1 MHTTSR
7 IAWRDEGELE
17 LLSVDLLE
25 KYRDRADYFLALSR
39 RLTITPGWHY
49 LLDWLWLDHRLSQ
62 ADGAHVLDAGAGVGL
77 MQWHLAAQGVHVTSV
92 DRSSRAHL
100 PLHLRHWYNARGM
113 RLQDLCPFP
122 VTLDPRERGFSCRE
136 RLVVLGKSGLGSLR
150 HLGRPRAK
158 GLVSI
163 YTQDLASLSEIPSD
177 SVDAV
182 VAVSSLEHNLPD
194 GMQSIV
200 HELWRVLRPGG
211 ALLATMSAA
220 REDDWYHAPSRSHC
234 YTEATL
240 RRILHLPR
248 ATRSNF
254 AHYESILAALRD
266 CAELRDALPKSYFR
280 SGENGM
286 PWGIWNPVYLP
297 VGIAVAKAG
306 RAAAREQVP

>member
-1 MHTTSR
+1 MTHATG
-7 IAWRDEGELE
+7 WDEEGAVE

-25 KYRDRADYFLALSR
+25 RYRGRVDYFRDLSR
-39 RLTITPGWHY
+39 RLLVTPGWHY
-49 LLDWLWLDHRLSQ
+49 MLDWIWLDQHLSQ
-62 ADGAHVLDAGAGVGL
+62 VEGACVLDAGAGVGL
-77 MQWHLAAQGVHVTSV
+77 MQWHLAAQGAHVTSI

-113 RLQDLCPFP
+113 RPQDLRPFL
-122 VTLDPRERGFSCRE
+122 VTLNPRERGFSCRE
-136 RLVVLGKSGLGSLR
+136 RLAVLAKSGLGSLR

-163 YTQDLASLSEIPSD
+163 YTQDLASLSEISSD

-182 VAVSSLEHNLPD
+182 VAVSSLEHNPPD
-194 GMQSIV
+194 GMQAIV
-200 HELWRVLRPGG
+200 RELWRVLRPGG

-240 RRILHLPR
+240 RRIFHLHK

-254 AHYESILAALRD
+254 AHYESILAALRN
-266 CAELRDALPKSYFR
+266 CAELRDALPKPYFR

-286 PWGIWNPVYLP
+286 PWGIWDPVYLP
-297 VGIAVAKAG
+297 VGIAVTKAG
-306 RAAAREQVP
+306 RAATRELVP